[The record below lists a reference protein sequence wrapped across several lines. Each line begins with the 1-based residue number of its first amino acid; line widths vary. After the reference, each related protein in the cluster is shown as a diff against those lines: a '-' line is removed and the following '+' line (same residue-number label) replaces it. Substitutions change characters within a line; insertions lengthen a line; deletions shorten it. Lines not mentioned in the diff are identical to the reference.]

1 MDALSRNVQ
10 VLGIDAGGT
19 LTDTF
24 FVDAEGEFVVGKAQS
39 TPENESIG
47 LLKSSEDGLADWNLA
62 PEDALP
68 QLQTGVYSGTAM
80 LNRVV
85 QRKGLKCGLIVNAG
99 VEDFHRMGRAVQ
111 SHLGYA
117 LPGSH
122 SSQHP
127 HYDPP
132 LVPRYAHARRRRTH
146 RHVWGRSSSRC
157 AKTTFAR
164 RHAN

>member
-1 MDALSRNVQ
+1 MRVDALSRNVQ

-24 FVDAEGEFVVGKAQS
+24 FVDAEGEFVVGKVKS

-47 LLKSSEDGLADWNLA
+47 LLKSSEDGLADWSLA

-85 QRKGLKCGLIVNAG
+85 TRQGLKCGRSSMPAWKTSTGWAAQCKAIGLC
-99 VEDFHRMGRAVQ
+99 
-111 SHLGYA
+111 
-117 LPGSH
+117 LPGPH
-122 SSQHP
+122 SSEHP
-127 HYDPP
+127 LLRSATGAAYLTRGVSSGP
-132 LVPRYAHARRRRTH
+132 TC
-146 RHVWGRSSSRC
+146 WGGS
-157 AKTTFAR
+157 
-164 RHAN
+164 